1 MKKATGKKK
10 FIMEILIGMI
20 LAFILTACGNKV
32 VDEEQIQIDL
42 ETSTEKSI
50 LADNEKILAVTIDK
64 RQTQKDDKKDV
75 VWCTIQTED
84 ERCAYEKSI
93 VLTYS
98 LYDEGGWMLD
108 EISGNDRSGWVITPL
123 TGVNDDEISASLSGI
138 NITTNNEI
146 WYVTQD
152 NMKSI
157 LVDSHETNLEEQ
169 KDTVAV
175 TLIVDDLIEE
185 ADGQL
190 IINYSFEHGSWKM
203 DSISGNE
210 NFSAATK
217 AGMELNI
224 TEDILL
230 KAIDGQSY
238 KYNAQEPSMYS
249 KQEITINK
257 DEVVDFAID
266 RQESSSKG
274 TSQQIFCNCTL
285 AKPNA
290 VFTLAI
296 EVSYLYSDT
305 WIIQPISVTSEC
317 TSVDITGKWTG
328 TNAYGRICELDITEM
343 DAEGNISG
351 TYSDQ
356 GSAYNKAYSY
366 YVAGKINRDTLEIT
380 LDAGDMIGEKPYKW
394 FKPDNIT
401 AKVNIDDDL
410 ISGNADLLFN
420 LTRS

>member
-1 MKKATGKKK
+1 MLCAEFLRNTQGP
-10 FIMEILIGMI
+10 
-20 LAFILTACGNKV
+20 
-32 VDEEQIQIDL
+32 
-42 ETSTEKSI
+42 SI
-50 LADNEKILAVTIDK
+50 Y
-64 RQTQKDDKKDV
+64 R
-75 VWCTIQTED
+75 
-84 ERCAYEKSI
+84 
-93 VLTYS
+93 
-98 LYDEGGWMLD
+98 
-108 EISGNDRSGWVITPL
+108 
-123 TGVNDDEISASLSGI
+123 
-138 NITTNNEI
+138 
-146 WYVTQD
+146 
-152 NMKSI
+152 
-157 LVDSHETNLEEQ
+157 
-169 KDTVAV
+169 
-175 TLIVDDLIEE
+175 
-185 ADGQL
+185 
-190 IINYSFEHGSWKM
+190 
-203 DSISGNE
+203 
-210 NFSAATK
+210 
-217 AGMELNI
+217 
-224 TEDILL
+224 
-230 KAIDGQSY
+230 
-238 KYNAQEPSMYS
+238 

-257 DEVVDFAID
+257 DEVVDFTID

-285 AKPNA
+285 TKPNA

-296 EVSYLYSDT
+296 EMSYLYSGT

-420 LTRS
+420 LTQS